1 MLDGARTTLRDGF
14 DVPLPKVN
22 VLGLSSLLG
31 DAANVATL
39 NLDLVLKQELINLRL
54 LSFFEVTVLI
64 KARVNRLAMR
74 GLIRDVRVV
83 LFVHNILYFCN
94 VTLFVLF
101 LLLTFYFLLVR
112 VFDNVIRHFLWWI
125 W

>member
-1 MLDGARTTLRDGF
+1 LLDGARTTLRDGF

>member
-39 NLDLVLKQELINLRL
+39 NLDLV
-54 LSFFEVTVLI
+54 
-64 KARVNRLAMR
+64 
-74 GLIRDVRVV
+74 
-83 LFVHNILYFCN
+83 
-94 VTLFVLF
+94 
-101 LLLTFYFLLVR
+101 
-112 VFDNVIRHFLWWI
+112 
-125 W
+125 

>member
-1 MLDGARTTLRDGF
+1 M
-14 DVPLPKVN
+14 
-22 VLGLSSLLG
+22 
-31 DAANVATL
+31 
-39 NLDLVLKQELINLRL
+39 
-54 LSFFEVTVLI
+54 LI

-112 VFDNVIRHFLWWI
+112 VFDNVILHFLWWI